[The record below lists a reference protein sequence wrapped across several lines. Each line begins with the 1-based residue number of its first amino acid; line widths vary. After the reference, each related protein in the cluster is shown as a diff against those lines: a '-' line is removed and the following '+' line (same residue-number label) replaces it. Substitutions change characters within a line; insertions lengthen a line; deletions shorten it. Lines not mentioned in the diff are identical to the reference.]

1 MAGEWPRARADVI
14 DQEVRAIVALLVQG
28 KASSQDIAR
37 MHELQD
43 ERMKGMMPKAL
54 RDRLPAR

>member
-1 MAGEWPRARADVI
+1 MAVEWPRARADVI
-14 DQEVRAIVALLVQG
+14 DQEVRAIIALLVQG

-43 ERMKGMMPKAL
+43 ERMKGMMPNAL
-54 RDRLPAR
+54 RDRLQAR

>member
-1 MAGEWPRARADVI
+1 MAVEWPRARADVI
-14 DQEVRAIVALLVQG
+14 DQEVRAIIALLVQG

-54 RDRLPAR
+54 RDRLQAR